1 MVNNSSK
8 IIANLFAYF
17 RYKTILLV
25 KENGIEVCIFSENL
39 SSVYMYLYIEQCLVC
54 SLPALLCLLLC
65 LAVGSAIPD
74 VGCDELVFPP
84 KCMAFIPSNI
94 FSFFSLD
101 IGRPW
106 TMAASLFT
114 AAEGLDIFLFLQ
126 VYKSLSLFISIWIQL
141 ISFISSPTLFLYALK
156 LFPYIP
162 YACRRITLMLMV

>member
-17 RYKTILLV
+17 RYKTIILV
-25 KENGIEVCIFSENL
+25 EEHGIEVCIFSKNL

-126 VYKSLSLFISIWIQL
+126 VYKSLSLFISI
-141 ISFISSPTLFLYALK
+141 
-156 LFPYIP
+156 
-162 YACRRITLMLMV
+162 

>member
-1 MVNNSSK
+1 
-8 IIANLFAYF
+8 
-17 RYKTILLV
+17 
-25 KENGIEVCIFSENL
+25 
-39 SSVYMYLYIEQCLVC
+39 MYLYIEQCLVC

-126 VYKSLSLFISIWIQL
+126 VYKSLSLHFNMNSAYFI
-141 ISFISSPTLFLYALK
+141 Y
-156 LFPYIP
+156 LFPYSLSLCSQTFPLHPLRVQKNNIDVDGLTTS
-162 YACRRITLMLMV
+162 TLHT

>member
-1 MVNNSSK
+1 MVDNASK

-17 RYKTILLV
+17 RYKSILLI
-25 KENGIEVCIFSENL
+25 KEHGIEVCIFSKNL
-39 SSVYMYLYIEQCLVC
+39 SSVYLCIEQIFVC

-101 IGRPW
+101 KGRPW

-114 AAEGLDIFLFLQ
+114 AAEGLDIFLFSQ
-126 VYKSLSLFISIWIQL
+126 VSKSLSQYVFVVDLVFRPFHRNYCNILS
-141 ISFISSPTLFLYALK
+141 
-156 LFPYIP
+156 
-162 YACRRITLMLMV
+162 

>member
-1 MVNNSSK
+1 M
-8 IIANLFAYF
+8 
-17 RYKTILLV
+17 ILWRHGA
-25 KENGIEVCIFSENL
+25 K
-39 SSVYMYLYIEQCLVC
+39 YMYLYIEQCLVC

-141 ISFISSPTLFLYALK
+141 ISFISSPTLFLYAFK
-156 LFPYIP
+156 TFPSHPLSVQKNNIDVDGLTTS
-162 YACRRITLMLMV
+162 TLHT

>member
-8 IIANLFAYF
+8 TIANLFAYF

-25 KENGIEVCIFSENL
+25 EEHGIEVCIFSKNL

-126 VYKSLSLFISIWIQL
+126 VYKSLSLFISI
-141 ISFISSPTLFLYALK
+141 
-156 LFPYIP
+156 
-162 YACRRITLMLMV
+162 